1 VWRIFMI
8 SFDPRSRVSAEK
20 DAEKD
25 FLHPFG
31 RVFDYRGEMEI
42 AATELRSAL
51 QKFVARR
58 VAREDIDD
66 VLQDIFV
73 RVQQGIA
80 RVEDTER
87 VTAWIY
93 QIARNTIADHYR
105 ARARAF
111 DDVGDAA
118 PASDDDLAA
127 TTELATVLA
136 DFMTLLPPLHREA
149 LELTELGGLTQVDAA
164 QRLGLSVPGMKSR
177 VQRARA
183 ELRDLLESCCEI
195 ELDVRCRVVAYEA
208 RTPPAALPGCC
219 AKKP

>member
-1 VWRIFMI
+1 
-8 SFDPRSRVSAEK
+8 
-20 DAEKD
+20 
-25 FLHPFG
+25 
-31 RVFDYRGEMEI
+31 MEI

-51 QKFVARR
+51 EKFVARR
-58 VAREDIDD
+58 VGRDDIED

-80 RVEDTER
+80 RVADTER

-93 QIARNTIADHYR
+93 QVARNTIADHYR
-105 ARARAF
+105 ARARAI
-111 DDVGDAA
+111 DDVGEVAA
-118 PASDDDLAA
+118 ATDDDLAA
-127 TTELATVLA
+127 TELATVLA
-136 DFMTLLPPLHREA
+136 DFMTLLPPMHREA

-219 AKKP
+219 AKKPD